1 MEDTYNETIERT
13 ATGRYRAELPT
24 GVHVYLMGEEIEIL
38 SLPIYPEG
46 RYHFEGKEDLL
57 YIEGSEEKWKSYAKG
72 SSAFYVNN
80 KEYKKIALQDQA
92 ITILRKEDS
101 FSFLYCECFNKE
113 SQIYHNYF
121 VGKKDRLCIGKDPAN
136 DLIYYNHLISD
147 LSFALERR
155 EKGWEIVDC
164 NDSLFLY
171 VNGKRSE
178 KRLLYPG
185 DKLFF
190 LGLHM
195 IVGYQFFSITDG
207 NKRIHT
213 HKDSLKP
220 VIFPYDLMSGDDR
233 SECQKMQTFIH
244 RSPRRRLPMKPEEIR
259 FEAPPMSLNHDQI
272 PLMLRMGGSM
282 VSSGRAMLMG
292 NVTSMISSVLFPILN
307 SRFTE
312 KQKKEYEERR
322 EQKYNQY
329 LCEKEKEI
337 QVEKLKEEQYLTY
350 NYPSADNVLDF
361 PDSRIR
367 LWERRNQDDD
377 FLKIPIGHGRIP
389 IQAEYN
395 YQKERF
401 QLDEDELE
409 KKMYE
414 LVHREVFLEGVPILH
429 SFLEEPICGVTGL
442 QKDRMAF
449 IRSVLIQIALTH
461 SYDEVKLCILAS
473 EETLNEIPY
482 IRYLPHVWDDGK
494 TIRFLATDPSEGYAL
509 NDYLRN
515 MLDEDMKVGTDLN
528 KILKRRPFYIII
540 ALDKKILD
548 SLDVIRDVVRC
559 EKNVGVGLLA
569 AFPEIPKDCT
579 KVFELNANESH
590 RMIYIKDVEKKD
602 VCFSVDHCDPYKEQK
617 SMKAIANLYLKVIQ
631 DGYTLPKTVT
641 FLEMFQ
647 VGKVEHLNPLE
658 RWKNSNPMKSLATP
672 IGVATDGSL
681 FMLDLHQKAQGPHG
695 LIAGMTGSGKSESI
709 ITYILSLAVNY
720 HPDEVA
726 FLLIDYKGGGL
737 AGAFEDKERGIR
749 LPHLLGTITNL
760 DGAMIARSLL
770 AIESEMKRRQRIFN
784 EVKSKTGESSID
796 IYSYQSLYRNKVLD
810 EPMPHLFIIADEFAE
825 MKQQEPEF
833 MEKLI
838 SIARIGRSLG
848 VHLILATQKPSGV
861 VNEQIRS
868 NTKFRICLKVQD
880 KADSMDMLKRPEAAA
895 LKDTGRFYL
904 QVGYDEYFAMGQSAW
919 AGAMYEPQETVVHH
933 KDTSV
938 QVLDMM
944 GQSVLTL
951 RKKEKAEGTGK
962 SQLTEI
968 VHYLSEVAKRNG
980 LEPRYLWK
988 DPLPERLEL
997 QEVSM
1002 DRVLAEDLPIPLG
1015 MLDDPAHQ
1023 VQIPAYLYLRKMQH
1037 MWIVGKTGSGKTTLL
1052 HTVLQYA
1059 MEHYK
1064 ESEVQFYLLDPAGR
1078 GLGMYQNSSYCG
1090 VVIQEET
1097 VGKLKRFEELL
1108 QDIILERKK
1117 LFAQYGITRYEE
1129 ACHNEEIGE
1138 LPLIL
1143 VCIDNAGALKTSKSG
1158 EEYFYHLADQIKGST
1173 DYGIRYIIFTDH
1185 LNELT
1190 ARIKQELPDRIA
1202 LRLKD
1207 RYEYDDVLGIR
1218 SKCLPEQWAGRGM
1231 IAQGKE
1237 GLILQVCMEKPW
1249 DIAEK
1254 RYQFYRERIEK
1265 NKEKGDYRWRR
1276 GFPSLDETE
1285 TYAAFCE
1292 KFSQGRIPLGYNLQN
1307 MKPAALP
1314 LRQFSTLP
1322 VYFGNFLGVEEIL
1335 GNFMDT
1341 ARKQGMLIHLLEA
1354 KASRMIG
1361 IEGGEELRQ
1370 IPCEAKKIEAYLS
1383 ELTDEML
1390 ERRRIYLDFCEKE
1403 GLAPGL
1409 QRSGLAAHSYM
1420 EEQTRPILIVI
1431 ERVIDFMNLMEDQI
1445 SSVAQI
1451 FQIAKRCNIYFIGGF
1466 YPQDAEKLIANA
1478 AYKRF
1483 LQDEMALLF
1492 GGCFDRAG
1500 FIRGL
1505 SPEFLNIKREIQYNR
1520 FIFQYRGE
1528 IYSMQMP
1535 CGILQSAYLHEDD
1548 KPVV

>member
-1 MEDTYNETIERT
+1 MENTYNGTTERT
-13 ATGRYRAELPT
+13 ATGRYRAEIPT
-24 GVHVYLMGEEIEIL
+24 GIHVCLMGEGIENL

-46 RYHFEGKEDLL
+46 RYHFEEKEDLL
-57 YIEGSEEKWKSYAKG
+57 YIEGSEEKWRAHAKDG
-72 SSAFYVNN
+72 AAFYVNN

-92 ITILRKEDS
+92 ITILRRGDS
-101 FSFLYCECFNKE
+101 FSFLYCEYFNKE

-121 VGKKDRLCIGKDPAN
+121 TGKKDRLCIGKDPAN

-147 LSFALERR
+147 FSFALERR
-155 EKGWEIVDC
+155 KEGWEVVDC
-164 NDSLFLY
+164 KDSLFLY
-171 VNGKRSE
+171 VNGKRDR
-178 KRLLYPG
+178 KKLLYPG
-185 DKLFF
+185 DKLSF
-190 LGLHM
+190 LGLH
-195 IVGYQFFSITDG
+195 IIIGYQFFSITDG
-207 NKRIHT
+207 NRRIHT

-220 VIFPYDLMSGDDR
+220 VIYPYDLMSGND
-233 SECQKMQTFIH
+233 SPQMQEMQTFIH

-259 FEAPPMSLNHDQI
+259 FEAPPMSLNNDQI

-307 SRFTE
+307 SRYTE

-337 QVEKLKEEQYLTY
+337 QVEKLREEQYLTY
-350 NYPSADNVLDF
+350 NYPAADRVLDF
-361 PDSRIR
+361 PDSRLR

-377 FLKIPIGHGRIP
+377 FLRIPIGHGRIP

-429 SFLEEPICGVTGL
+429 SFLEEPICGVTGS
-442 QKDRMAF
+442 QKDRMSF
-449 IRSVLIQIALTH
+449 IRSILIQIAMTH
-461 SYDEVKLCILAS
+461 SYDEVKLCVLAS
-473 EETLNEIPY
+473 EEMLQEISY

-494 TIRFLATDPSEGYAL
+494 NIRFLATGSSEGYAL
-509 NDYLRN
+509 SDYLRGV
-515 MLDEDMKVGTDLN
+515 LDEDMKAGTELH
-528 KILKRRPFYIII
+528 KILKRRPFYLII
-540 ALDKKILD
+540 ALDKKIYD
-548 SLDVIRDVVRC
+548 SMDVIKDVIRC
-559 EKNVGVGLLA
+559 EKNTGAGVLT
-569 AFPEIPKDCT
+569 AFPEVPKECT
-579 KVFELNANESH
+579 KIFDLNANGTN
-590 RMIYIKDVEKKD
+590 RMIHIKDTDKKD
-602 VCFSVDHCDPYKEQK
+602 ICFALDSYDPYKEQK
-617 SMKAIANLYLKVIQ
+617 AMKAIANLHLKVIQ
-631 DGYTLPKTVT
+631 EGYTLPKTVT

-658 RWKNSNPMKSLATP
+658 RWKNSNPVKSLATP
-672 IGVATDGSL
+672 IGVTTDGSL

-749 LPHLLGTITNL
+749 LPHLMGTITNL
-760 DGAMIARSLL
+760 DGSMVARSLL
-770 AIESEMKRRQRIFN
+770 AIESEMKRRQRVFN

-833 MEKLI
+833 MDKLI

-933 KDTSV
+933 KDASV
-938 QVLDMM
+938 QFLDVM
-944 GQSVLTL
+944 GQAVLTL
-951 RKKEKAEGTGK
+951 RKKEKIKGTGK

-968 VHYLSEVAKRNG
+968 VHYLSEVAKRNE
-980 LEPRYLWK
+980 LESKYLWL
-988 DPLPERLEL
+988 DTLPEKLEL
-997 QEVSM
+997 QEMPM
-1002 DRVLAEDLPIPLG
+1002 DKATVEELPIPLG
-1015 MLDDPAHQ
+1015 MLDDPSRQMQAP
-1023 VQIPAYLYLRKMQH
+1023 VYLHLRKMQH
-1037 MWIVGKTGSGKTTLL
+1037 TWIVGKAGSGKTMLL
-1052 HTVLQYA
+1052 HTVLQYS
-1059 MEHYK
+1059 MENYK
-1064 ESEVQFYLLDPAGR
+1064 ESEVQFHLIDPAGR
-1078 GLGMYQNSSYCG
+1078 GLEMYQDSPYCG

-1097 VGKLKRFEELL
+1097 VEKLKRFEELL
-1108 QDIILERKK
+1108 QDIIMERKK
-1117 LFAQYGITRYEE
+1117 LFAKYGITRYEE
-1129 ACHNEEIGE
+1129 ACQNAEMGE

-1173 DYGIRYIIFTDH
+1173 DYGIRYLIFTDH
-1185 LNELT
+1185 INELT

-1231 IAQGKE
+1231 IARGKE
-1237 GLILQVCMEKPW
+1237 GLTLQICMEHPW
-1249 DIAEK
+1249 DAAEK
-1254 RYQFYRERIEK
+1254 RYQLYRERIEK
-1265 NKEKGDYRWRR
+1265 SKEKGDFSWRR
-1276 GFPSLDETE
+1276 DFPSLDETE
-1285 TYAAFCE
+1285 TYASFCE
-1292 KFSQGRIPLGYNLQN
+1292 KFPQGRIPLGYNLQS
-1307 MKPAALP
+1307 MKPVALP

-1322 VYFGNFLGVEEIL
+1322 VYFGNSLGVEEIF
-1335 GNFMDT
+1335 GNFLDT
-1341 ARKQGMLIHLLEA
+1341 AMKQGMSIHLLEA
-1354 KASRMIG
+1354 KASRMKG
-1361 IEGGEELRQ
+1361 IENREELRQ
-1370 IPCEAKKIEAYLS
+1370 IPCKAEKIEEYLS
-1383 ELTDEML
+1383 ELTDEMIK
-1390 ERRRIYLDFCEKE
+1390 RRKIYLDFCEKE
-1403 GLAPGL
+1403 GFAPGL
-1409 QRSGLAAHSYM
+1409 SRSGLAAHSYM
-1420 EEQTRPILIVI
+1420 EEQTRSILIVI
-1431 ERVIDFMNLMEDQI
+1431 ERFADFMNLMENQT
-1445 SSVAQI
+1445 SSIAQI
-1451 FQIAKRCNIYFIGGF
+1451 FQIAKRCNIYFVGGF
-1466 YPQDAEKLIANA
+1466 YPQDAEKLLANT

-1500 FIRGL
+1500 LIRGL
-1505 SPEFLNIKREIQYNR
+1505 SPEFLNIKKEIPYNR
-1520 FIFQYRGE
+1520 FAFQYRGG